1 MNRIPAGSHSSKL
14 QHRAPLEI
22 HPNLSHV
29 RKTLGREFL
38 FHPCNIS
45 RCCRAVASVLRGSLA
60 YRGSLYCRRTAQ
72 NIFCAS
78 STKLFCIQNDVKSKA
93 NEACK
98 YPLIHKEAVR
108 KSRKSGRADPRA
120 GSSPLDNRPQGR
132 HPDCPLGPSL
142 VVSRIALTVRGSTY
156 RHRSEQFAATIPSR
170 FLATAVFDDRDVG
183 VPGTDQFSCADDY
196 VGGYLPF
203 ADDHD
208 GLCKLDFGGQRA
220 IVPHHQG
227 YQPDSRDPSG
237 IFTYRGRFPH
247 GARAQSIYRHQ

>member
-72 NIFCAS
+72 TIFCAS
-78 STKLFCIQNDVKSKA
+78 STKLFCIQNVVKPKA
-93 NEACK
+93 NDACK
-98 YPLIHKEAVR
+98 YLLIHKEAIR

-120 GSSPLDNRPQGR
+120 VRPHWTIGR
-132 HPDCPLGPSL
+132 RAGIL
-142 VVSRIALTVRGSTY
+142 IAPWGHL
-156 RHRSEQFAATIPSR
+156 
-170 FLATAVFDDRDVG
+170 
-183 VPGTDQFSCADDY
+183 
-196 VGGYLPF
+196 
-203 ADDHD
+203 
-208 GLCKLDFGGQRA
+208 
-220 IVPHHQG
+220 
-227 YQPDSRDPSG
+227 
-237 IFTYRGRFPH
+237 
-247 GARAQSIYRHQ
+247 